1 MERKHPV
8 MGASAPAILALLSV
22 FLVVSESQIFADSVM
37 GVVDFLASTAGL
49 QVDFYAD
56 FINGLA
62 LQLQAD
68 NLSIARICLIKVS
81 KKLDLKFSFRR
92 CRAEFVQNLIF
103 D

>member
-1 MERKHPV
+1 MRIV
-8 MGASAPAILALLSV
+8 DLLAT
-22 FLVVSESQIFADSVM
+22 
-37 GVVDFLASTAGL
+37 TAGL

-68 NLSIARICLIKVS
+68 NLSIARICLIEVS
-81 KKLDLKFSFRR
+81 QKLDLQFSFRR
-92 CRAEFVQNLIF
+92 CRAEFVQDLIF